1 MNGKGRKL
9 FRSAVGILTSVM
21 MMGAYTTTA
30 MASGIGVIDAKDML
44 DIHAEANRASAV
56 VGQVMDDG
64 HVAILAKYN
73 DWVQIQAGEIA
84 GWVPAENLVETEIS
98 NEEAVAANEQ
108 VIAERT
114 GATASEDEFFAE
126 EEVQQD
132 ETAALQAEA
141 SEAVQNEIEEVQ
153 TAEEAARLE
162 AEAQAKAAEEA
173 ARLEAEAQAK
183 AAEKAA
189 RLEAEAQAKAAE
201 EAARLEAE
209 AQAKAAEKAARLE
222 AEAQAKAAEEAA
234 RLEAEA
240 QAKAAEKAARLE
252 AEAQAKAAAEEA
264 ARAEAEAKAAAE
276 AQAAEEAARL
286 AAEAQAKAAAEE
298 AARIAAEAQQAA
310 LAAQAA
316 QTAAISAEELK
327 LLANIIYCEAGSESY
342 VGKVAVGNVIMNRV
356 KSASQPNTI
365 TEVVYAKG
373 QFSPVRNGSLQRAL
387 SSDKADAACYQ
398 AAIEAL
404 AGAQPVGGKLFFRR
418 NNGRS
423 GQVIGHHVFY

>member
-44 DIHAEANRASAV
+44 DIHAEANTASAV
-56 VGQVMDDG
+56 IGQVMEDG
-64 HVAILAKYN
+64 HVAILTKYN

-141 SEAVQNEIEEVQ
+141 SEAAQNEIEEVQ

-162 AEAQAKAAEEA
+162 AEAQAKAAAEEA
-173 ARLEAEAQAK
+173 AQLEAEAQAK
-183 AAEKAA
+183 AA
-189 RLEAEAQAKAAE
+189 AE
-201 EAARLEAE
+201 E
-209 AQAKAAEKAARLE
+209 
-222 AEAQAKAAEEAA
+222 
-234 RLEAEA
+234 
-240 QAKAAEKAARLE
+240 AARLE

-264 ARAEAEAKAAAE
+264 ARLE
-276 AQAAEEAARL
+276 
-286 AAEAQAKAAAEE
+286 
-298 AARIAAEAQQAA
+298 AEAQQAA
-310 LAAQAA
+310 LAA

-404 AGAQPVGGKLFFRR
+404 AGAQPVGDKLFFRR

>member
-44 DIHAEANRASAV
+44 DIHAEANAASAV
-56 VGQVMDDG
+56 VGQVMEDG

-141 SEAVQNEIEEVQ
+141 SEAAQNEIEEVQ
-153 TAEEAARLE
+153 
-162 AEAQAKAAEEA
+162 AAEE
-173 ARLEAEAQAK
+173 
-183 AAEKAA
+183 
-189 RLEAEAQAKAAE
+189 
-201 EAARLEAE
+201 
-209 AQAKAAEKAARLE
+209 
-222 AEAQAKAAEEAA
+222 
-234 RLEAEA
+234 
-240 QAKAAEKAARLE
+240 AARLE

-264 ARAEAEAKAAAE
+264 ARLE
-276 AQAAEEAARL
+276 
-286 AAEAQAKAAAEE
+286 AEAQAKAAAEE
-298 AARIAAEAQQAA
+298 AARLEAEAQQAA
-310 LAAQAA
+310 LAA

>member
-1 MNGKGRKL
+1 MEVRMNGKGRKL

-44 DIHAEANRASAV
+44 DIHAEANTASAV
-56 VGQVMDDG
+56 IGQVMEDG

-114 GATASEDEFFAE
+114 GETASEDEFFAE

-141 SEAVQNEIEEVQ
+141 SEAAQNEIEEVQ
-153 TAEEAARLE
+153 
-162 AEAQAKAAEEA
+162 AAEEA
-173 ARLEAEAQAK
+173 ARI
-183 AAEKAA
+183 
-189 RLEAEAQAKAAE
+189 
-201 EAARLEAE
+201 
-209 AQAKAAEKAARLE
+209 
-222 AEAQAKAAEEAA
+222 
-234 RLEAEA
+234 
-240 QAKAAEKAARLE
+240 E

-264 ARAEAEAKAAAE
+264 ARLE
-276 AQAAEEAARL
+276 
-286 AAEAQAKAAAEE
+286 
-298 AARIAAEAQQAA
+298 AEAQQAA
-310 LAAQAA
+310 LAAQTA

-327 LLANIIYCEAGSESY
+327 LFANIIYCEAGSESY

-404 AGAQPVGGKLFFRR
+404 AGAQPVGDKLFFRR

-423 GQVIGHHVFY
+423 GQVIGNHVFY

>member
-1 MNGKGRKL
+1 MEVRMNGKGRKL

-44 DIHAEANRASAV
+44 DIHAEANTASAV
-56 VGQVMDDG
+56 IGQVMEDG

-141 SEAVQNEIEEVQ
+141 SEAAQNEIEEVQ

-162 AEAQAKAAEEA
+162 AEAQAKAAAEE
-173 ARLEAEAQAK
+173 
-183 AAEKAA
+183 AA

-201 EAARLEAE
+201 EAARL
-209 AQAKAAEKAARLE
+209 
-222 AEAQAKAAEEAA
+222 
-234 RLEAEA
+234 
-240 QAKAAEKAARLE
+240 
-252 AEAQAKAAAEEA
+252 
-264 ARAEAEAKAAAE
+264 
-276 AQAAEEAARL
+276 
-286 AAEAQAKAAAEE
+286 
-298 AARIAAEAQQAA
+298 AAEAQQAA

-423 GQVIGHHVFY
+423 GQVIGNHVFY

>member
-44 DIHAEANRASAV
+44 DIHAEANTASAV
-56 VGQVMDDG
+56 IGQVMEDG

-141 SEAVQNEIEEVQ
+141 SEAAQNEIEEVQ
-153 TAEEAARLE
+153 TAEEAARLEAEAQAKAAAEEAARLEAEAQAKAAEEAARIEAEAQAKAAAEEAAQLEAEAQAKAAAEEAAQLEAEAQAKAAEEAARLE

-183 AAEKAA
+183 AA
-189 RLEAEAQAKAAE
+189 AE

-209 AQAKAAEKAARLE
+209 AQ
-222 AEAQAKAAEEAA
+222 
-234 RLEAEA
+234 
-240 QAKAAEKAARLE
+240 
-252 AEAQAKAAAEEA
+252 
-264 ARAEAEAKAAAE
+264 
-276 AQAAEEAARL
+276 
-286 AAEAQAKAAAEE
+286 
-298 AARIAAEAQQAA
+298 QAA
-310 LAAQAA
+310 LAA

>member
-56 VGQVMDDG
+56 VGQVMEDG

-141 SEAVQNEIEEVQ
+141 SKAAQNEIEEVQ
-153 TAEEAARLE
+153 AAEEAARIE
-162 AEAQAKAAEEA
+162 AEAQAKAA
-173 ARLEAEAQAK
+173 AEAQ
-183 AAEKAA
+183 
-189 RLEAEAQAKAAE
+189 
-201 EAARLEAE
+201 
-209 AQAKAAEKAARLE
+209 
-222 AEAQAKAAEEAA
+222 
-234 RLEAEA
+234 
-240 QAKAAEKAARLE
+240 
-252 AEAQAKAAAEEA
+252 AAEEA

-276 AQAAEEAARL
+276 AQAAEKAARAEAEAKAAAEAQAAAEEAARL
-286 AAEAQAKAAAEE
+286 EAEAQAKAAEE
-298 AARIAAEAQQAA
+298 AARVAAEAQQAA

-316 QTAAISAEELK
+316 QTAVVSAEELK

>member
-44 DIHAEANRASAV
+44 DIHAEANTASAV
-56 VGQVMDDG
+56 IGQVMEDG

-141 SEAVQNEIEEVQ
+141 SEAAQNEIEEVQ

-162 AEAQAKAAEEA
+162 AEAQAKAAAEE
-173 ARLEAEAQAK
+173 
-183 AAEKAA
+183 AA

-201 EAARLEAE
+201 EAARLE
-209 AQAKAAEKAARLE
+209 
-222 AEAQAKAAEEAA
+222 
-234 RLEAEA
+234 
-240 QAKAAEKAARLE
+240 
-252 AEAQAKAAAEEA
+252 
-264 ARAEAEAKAAAE
+264 
-276 AQAAEEAARL
+276 
-286 AAEAQAKAAAEE
+286 AEAQAKAAAEE

>member
-44 DIHAEANRASAV
+44 DIHAEANTASAV
-56 VGQVMDDG
+56 IGQVMEDG

-141 SEAVQNEIEEVQ
+141 SEAAQNEIEEVQ
-153 TAEEAARLE
+153 
-162 AEAQAKAAEEA
+162 AAEEA
-173 ARLEAEAQAK
+173 ARI
-183 AAEKAA
+183 
-189 RLEAEAQAKAAE
+189 
-201 EAARLEAE
+201 
-209 AQAKAAEKAARLE
+209 
-222 AEAQAKAAEEAA
+222 
-234 RLEAEA
+234 
-240 QAKAAEKAARLE
+240 E

-264 ARAEAEAKAAAE
+264 AQLE
-276 AQAAEEAARL
+276 
-286 AAEAQAKAAAEE
+286 AEAQAKAAAEE

>member
-1 MNGKGRKL
+1 MEVRMNGKGRKL

-44 DIHAEANRASAV
+44 DIHAEANTASAV
-56 VGQVMDDG
+56 IGQVMEDG

-141 SEAVQNEIEEVQ
+141 SKAAQNEIEEVQ
-153 TAEEAARLE
+153 
-162 AEAQAKAAEEA
+162 AAEEA
-173 ARLEAEAQAK
+173 ARI
-183 AAEKAA
+183 
-189 RLEAEAQAKAAE
+189 
-201 EAARLEAE
+201 
-209 AQAKAAEKAARLE
+209 
-222 AEAQAKAAEEAA
+222 
-234 RLEAEA
+234 
-240 QAKAAEKAARLE
+240 E

-276 AQAAEEAARL
+276 AQAAAEEAARL
-286 AAEAQAKAAAEE
+286 EAEAQAKAAEEAAQLEAEAQAKAAAEE

-310 LAAQAA
+310 LAAQAT

>member
-21 MMGAYTTTA
+21 MMGAYATTA

-44 DIHAEANRASAV
+44 DIHAEANTASAV
-56 VGQVMDDG
+56 VGQVMEDG

-141 SEAVQNEIEEVQ
+141 SEAAQNEIEEVQ
-153 TAEEAARLE
+153 
-162 AEAQAKAAEEA
+162 AAEEA
-173 ARLEAEAQAK
+173 ARI
-183 AAEKAA
+183 
-189 RLEAEAQAKAAE
+189 
-201 EAARLEAE
+201 
-209 AQAKAAEKAARLE
+209 
-222 AEAQAKAAEEAA
+222 
-234 RLEAEA
+234 
-240 QAKAAEKAARLE
+240 E

-264 ARAEAEAKAAAE
+264 A
-276 AQAAEEAARL
+276 QL
-286 AAEAQAKAAAEE
+286 AAQAQAKAAEE
-298 AARIAAEAQQAA
+298 AARIEAEAQQAA

>member
-44 DIHAEANRASAV
+44 DIHAEANTASAV
-56 VGQVMDDG
+56 VGQVMEDG

-141 SEAVQNEIEEVQ
+141 SKAAQNEIEEVQ
-153 TAEEAARLE
+153 AAEEAARLE

-173 ARLEAEAQAK
+173 ARLE
-183 AAEKAA
+183 
-189 RLEAEAQAKAAE
+189 
-201 EAARLEAE
+201 
-209 AQAKAAEKAARLE
+209 
-222 AEAQAKAAEEAA
+222 
-234 RLEAEA
+234 
-240 QAKAAEKAARLE
+240 
-252 AEAQAKAAAEEA
+252 
-264 ARAEAEAKAAAE
+264 
-276 AQAAEEAARL
+276 
-286 AAEAQAKAAAEE
+286 AEAQAKAAAEE

-316 QTAAISAEELK
+316 QTAAVSAEELK

>member
-1 MNGKGRKL
+1 
-9 FRSAVGILTSVM
+9 M

-44 DIHAEANRASAV
+44 DIHAEANTASAV
-56 VGQVMDDG
+56 IGQVMEDG

-141 SEAVQNEIEEVQ
+141 SKAAQNEIEEVQ
-153 TAEEAARLE
+153 AAEEAARIEAEAQAKAAAEEAARIEAEAQAKAAAEEAARIE

-183 AAEKAA
+183 AA
-189 RLEAEAQAKAAE
+189 
-201 EAARLEAE
+201 
-209 AQAKAAEKAARLE
+209 
-222 AEAQAKAAEEAA
+222 
-234 RLEAEA
+234 
-240 QAKAAEKAARLE
+240 
-252 AEAQAKAAAEEA
+252 
-264 ARAEAEAKAAAE
+264 
-276 AQAAEEAARL
+276 
-286 AAEAQAKAAAEE
+286 AEE
-298 AARIAAEAQQAA
+298 AARIEAEAQQAA

-404 AGAQPVGGKLFFRR
+404 AGAQPVGDKLFFRR

>member
-44 DIHAEANRASAV
+44 DIHAEANTASAV
-56 VGQVMDDG
+56 VGQVMENG

-141 SEAVQNEIEEVQ
+141 SEAAQNEIEEVQ
-153 TAEEAARLE
+153 AAEEAARIEAEAQAKAAAEEAARLEAEAQAKAAEEAARIE

-183 AAEKAA
+183 AA
-189 RLEAEAQAKAAE
+189 AE
-201 EAARLEAE
+201 EAARI
-209 AQAKAAEKAARLE
+209 
-222 AEAQAKAAEEAA
+222 
-234 RLEAEA
+234 
-240 QAKAAEKAARLE
+240 
-252 AEAQAKAAAEEA
+252 
-264 ARAEAEAKAAAE
+264 
-276 AQAAEEAARL
+276 

>member
-44 DIHAEANRASAV
+44 DIHAEANTASAV
-56 VGQVMDDG
+56 IGQVMEDG

-114 GATASEDEFFAE
+114 GETASEDEFFAE

-141 SEAVQNEIEEVQ
+141 SEAAQNEIEEVQ
-153 TAEEAARLE
+153 
-162 AEAQAKAAEEA
+162 AAEEA
-173 ARLEAEAQAK
+173 ARI
-183 AAEKAA
+183 
-189 RLEAEAQAKAAE
+189 
-201 EAARLEAE
+201 
-209 AQAKAAEKAARLE
+209 
-222 AEAQAKAAEEAA
+222 
-234 RLEAEA
+234 
-240 QAKAAEKAARLE
+240 E

-264 ARAEAEAKAAAE
+264 A
-276 AQAAEEAARL
+276 QL
-286 AAEAQAKAAAEE
+286 AAQAQAKAAEE
-298 AARIAAEAQQAA
+298 AARIEAEAQQAA

-316 QTAAISAEELK
+316 QTAAISSEELK

-356 KSASQPNTI
+356 KSALQPNTI

>member
-44 DIHAEANRASAV
+44 DIHAEANTASAV
-56 VGQVMDDG
+56 VGQVMEDG

-141 SEAVQNEIEEVQ
+141 SEAAQNEIEEVQ
-153 TAEEAARLE
+153 ATEEAARI
-162 AEAQAKAAEEA
+162 
-173 ARLEAEAQAK
+173 
-183 AAEKAA
+183 
-189 RLEAEAQAKAAE
+189 
-201 EAARLEAE
+201 
-209 AQAKAAEKAARLE
+209 
-222 AEAQAKAAEEAA
+222 
-234 RLEAEA
+234 
-240 QAKAAEKAARLE
+240 E

-264 ARAEAEAKAAAE
+264 ARIEAEAQVKAAEEAAARDAE
-276 AQAAEEAARL
+276 AQAKAAAEEAARIE
-286 AAEAQAKAAAEE
+286 AEAQAKAAAEE

>member
-44 DIHAEANRASAV
+44 DIHAEANTASAV
-56 VGQVMDDG
+56 IGQVMEDG

-141 SEAVQNEIEEVQ
+141 SKAAQNEIEEVQ
-153 TAEEAARLE
+153 AAEEAARIE
-162 AEAQAKAAEEA
+162 AEAQAQAAAEEA
-173 ARLEAEAQAK
+173 ARLAAEAQA
-183 AAEKAA
+183 
-189 RLEAEAQAKAAE
+189 
-201 EAARLEAE
+201 
-209 AQAKAAEKAARLE
+209 
-222 AEAQAKAAEEAA
+222 
-234 RLEAEA
+234 
-240 QAKAAEKAARLE
+240 
-252 AEAQAKAAAEEA
+252 
-264 ARAEAEAKAAAE
+264 RA
-276 AQAAEEAARL
+276 AAEEAARL
-286 AAEAQAKAAAEE
+286 AAEAQAKAAEE

>member
-141 SEAVQNEIEEVQ
+141 SKAAQNEIEEVQ
-153 TAEEAARLE
+153 AAEEAARIEAEAQAKEAARLEAEVQAKAAAEEAARLEAEAQAKAAEEAARLEAEAQAKAAAEEAARLE

-183 AAEKAA
+183 AAE
-189 RLEAEAQAKAAE
+189 
-201 EAARLEAE
+201 EAAQLE
-209 AQAKAAEKAARLE
+209 
-222 AEAQAKAAEEAA
+222 
-234 RLEAEA
+234 
-240 QAKAAEKAARLE
+240 
-252 AEAQAKAAAEEA
+252 
-264 ARAEAEAKAAAE
+264 
-276 AQAAEEAARL
+276 
-286 AAEAQAKAAAEE
+286 
-298 AARIAAEAQQAA
+298 AEAQQAA

>member
-44 DIHAEANRASAV
+44 DIHAEANRASVV

-73 DWVQIQAGEIA
+73 GWVQIQAGEIA

-98 NEEAVAANEQ
+98 NEEAVAANVQ

-141 SEAVQNEIEEVQ
+141 SEAAQNEIEEVQ
-153 TAEEAARLE
+153 
-162 AEAQAKAAEEA
+162 
-173 ARLEAEAQAK
+173 
-183 AAEKAA
+183 
-189 RLEAEAQAKAAE
+189 
-201 EAARLEAE
+201 
-209 AQAKAAEKAARLE
+209 
-222 AEAQAKAAEEAA
+222 
-234 RLEAEA
+234 
-240 QAKAAEKAARLE
+240 
-252 AEAQAKAAAEEA
+252 AAEEA

-276 AQAAEEAARL
+276 AQAAEEAARAEAEAKAAAEAQAAEEAARAEAEAKAAAEAQAAAEEAARL
-286 AAEAQAKAAAEE
+286 AAEAQAQAAAEE

-356 KSASQPNTI
+356 KSVSQPNTI

-387 SSDKADAACYQ
+387 SSDKADASCYQ

-404 AGAQPVGGKLFFRR
+404 AGSQPVGEKLFFRR

>member
-44 DIHAEANRASAV
+44 DIHAEANTASAV
-56 VGQVMDDG
+56 IGQVMEDG

-141 SEAVQNEIEEVQ
+141 SEAAQNEIEEVQ
-153 TAEEAARLE
+153 AAEEAARIE

-183 AAEKAA
+183 AA
-189 RLEAEAQAKAAE
+189 AE

-209 AQAKAAEKAARLE
+209 V
-222 AEAQAKAAEEAA
+222 
-234 RLEAEA
+234 
-240 QAKAAEKAARLE
+240 
-252 AEAQAKAAAEEA
+252 
-264 ARAEAEAKAAAE
+264 
-276 AQAAEEAARL
+276 
-286 AAEAQAKAAAEE
+286 QAKAAAEE

-310 LAAQAA
+310 LAA

>member
-9 FRSAVGILTSVM
+9 FRCAVGILTSVM

-44 DIHAEANRASAV
+44 DIHAEANTASAV
-56 VGQVMDDG
+56 IGQVMEDG
-64 HVAILAKYN
+64 HVAILTKYN

-141 SEAVQNEIEEVQ
+141 SEAAQNEIEEVQ
-153 TAEEAARLE
+153 TAEEAAQLE

-173 ARLEAEAQAK
+173 ARL
-183 AAEKAA
+183 
-189 RLEAEAQAKAAE
+189 
-201 EAARLEAE
+201 
-209 AQAKAAEKAARLE
+209 
-222 AEAQAKAAEEAA
+222 
-234 RLEAEA
+234 
-240 QAKAAEKAARLE
+240 
-252 AEAQAKAAAEEA
+252 
-264 ARAEAEAKAAAE
+264 
-276 AQAAEEAARL
+276 
-286 AAEAQAKAAAEE
+286 
-298 AARIAAEAQQAA
+298 AAEAQQAA

-316 QTAAISAEELK
+316 QTAAVSAEELK

>member
-44 DIHAEANRASAV
+44 DIHAEANTASAV
-56 VGQVMDDG
+56 VGQVMEAG

-141 SEAVQNEIEEVQ
+141 SEAAQNEIEEVQ
-153 TAEEAARLE
+153 TAEEAARIE
-162 AEAQAKAAEEA
+162 AEAQAK
-173 ARLEAEAQAK
+173 
-183 AAEKAA
+183 
-189 RLEAEAQAKAAE
+189 
-201 EAARLEAE
+201 
-209 AQAKAAEKAARLE
+209 
-222 AEAQAKAAEEAA
+222 
-234 RLEAEA
+234 
-240 QAKAAEKAARLE
+240 
-252 AEAQAKAAAEEA
+252 
-264 ARAEAEAKAAAE
+264 
-276 AQAAEEAARL
+276 AAEEAARL

-298 AARIAAEAQQAA
+298 AARIEAEAQQAA
-310 LAAQAA
+310 LAAQ
-316 QTAAISAEELK
+316 TAAVSAEELK

>member
-44 DIHAEANRASAV
+44 DIHAEANTASAV
-56 VGQVMDDG
+56 VGQVMEDG

-141 SEAVQNEIEEVQ
+141 SKAAQNEIEEVQ
-153 TAEEAARLE
+153 
-162 AEAQAKAAEEA
+162 AAEEA
-173 ARLEAEAQAK
+173 ARLE
-183 AAEKAA
+183 
-189 RLEAEAQAKAAE
+189 
-201 EAARLEAE
+201 
-209 AQAKAAEKAARLE
+209 
-222 AEAQAKAAEEAA
+222 
-234 RLEAEA
+234 
-240 QAKAAEKAARLE
+240 
-252 AEAQAKAAAEEA
+252 
-264 ARAEAEAKAAAE
+264 
-276 AQAAEEAARL
+276 
-286 AAEAQAKAAAEE
+286 AEAQAKAAAEE

-316 QTAAISAEELK
+316 QTAAVSAEELK

>member
-44 DIHAEANRASAV
+44 DIHAEANRASVV

-73 DWVQIQAGEIA
+73 GWVQIQAGEIA

-98 NEEAVAANEQ
+98 NEAAVAANMQ

-126 EEVQQD
+126 KEVQQD
-132 ETAALQAEA
+132 ETAALQADA
-141 SEAVQNEIEEVQ
+141 SEAAQNEIEEVQ
-153 TAEEAARLE
+153 
-162 AEAQAKAAEEA
+162 
-173 ARLEAEAQAK
+173 
-183 AAEKAA
+183 
-189 RLEAEAQAKAAE
+189 
-201 EAARLEAE
+201 
-209 AQAKAAEKAARLE
+209 
-222 AEAQAKAAEEAA
+222 
-234 RLEAEA
+234 
-240 QAKAAEKAARLE
+240 
-252 AEAQAKAAAEEA
+252 AAEEA

-276 AQAAEEAARL
+276 AQAAAEEAARL
-286 AAEAQAKAAAEE
+286 AAEAQAQAAAEE

-387 SSDKADAACYQ
+387 SSDKADATCYQ

-404 AGAQPVGGKLFFRR
+404 AGAQPVGEKLFFRR

>member
-44 DIHAEANRASAV
+44 DIHAEANTASAV
-56 VGQVMDDG
+56 IGQVMEDG

-114 GATASEDEFFAE
+114 GETASEDEFFAE

-141 SEAVQNEIEEVQ
+141 SEAAQNEIEEVQ
-153 TAEEAARLE
+153 AAEEAARIE

-183 AAEKAA
+183 AA
-189 RLEAEAQAKAAE
+189 
-201 EAARLEAE
+201 
-209 AQAKAAEKAARLE
+209 AEKAARIE
-222 AEAQAKAAEEAA
+222 
-234 RLEAEA
+234 
-240 QAKAAEKAARLE
+240 
-252 AEAQAKAAAEEA
+252 
-264 ARAEAEAKAAAE
+264 
-276 AQAAEEAARL
+276 
-286 AAEAQAKAAAEE
+286 
-298 AARIAAEAQQAA
+298 AEAQQAA

-404 AGAQPVGGKLFFRR
+404 AGAQPVGDKLFFRR

>member
-44 DIHAEANRASAV
+44 DIHAEANTASAV
-56 VGQVMDDG
+56 IGQVMEDG

-114 GATASEDEFFAE
+114 GETASEDEFFAE

-141 SEAVQNEIEEVQ
+141 SEAAQNEIEEVQ
-153 TAEEAARLE
+153 AAEEAARIE
-162 AEAQAKAAEEA
+162 AEAQAKAAAEEA
-173 ARLEAEAQAK
+173 ARIEAEAQAK
-183 AAEKAA
+183 AA
-189 RLEAEAQAKAAE
+189 AE
-201 EAARLEAE
+201 EAA
-209 AQAKAAEKAARLE
+209 Q
-222 AEAQAKAAEEAA
+222 
-234 RLEAEA
+234 
-240 QAKAAEKAARLE
+240 LE

-264 ARAEAEAKAAAE
+264 ARIE
-276 AQAAEEAARL
+276 
-286 AAEAQAKAAAEE
+286 AEAQAKAAAEE
-298 AARIAAEAQQAA
+298 AARIEAEAQQAA
-310 LAAQAA
+310 LAAQTA

>member
-44 DIHAEANRASAV
+44 DIHAEANTASAV
-56 VGQVMDDG
+56 IGQVMEDG

-114 GATASEDEFFAE
+114 GETASEDEFFAE

-141 SEAVQNEIEEVQ
+141 SEAAQNEIEEVQ
-153 TAEEAARLE
+153 AAEEAARIE
-162 AEAQAKAAEEA
+162 AEAQAKTAAEEA
-173 ARLEAEAQAK
+173 ARI
-183 AAEKAA
+183 
-189 RLEAEAQAKAAE
+189 
-201 EAARLEAE
+201 
-209 AQAKAAEKAARLE
+209 
-222 AEAQAKAAEEAA
+222 
-234 RLEAEA
+234 
-240 QAKAAEKAARLE
+240 E

-264 ARAEAEAKAAAE
+264 ARIE
-276 AQAAEEAARL
+276 
-286 AAEAQAKAAAEE
+286 AEAQAKAAAEE
-298 AARIAAEAQQAA
+298 AARLAAEAQQAA
-310 LAAQAA
+310 LAA

-404 AGAQPVGGKLFFRR
+404 AGAQPVGDKLFFRR

>member
-44 DIHAEANRASAV
+44 DIHAEANTASAV
-56 VGQVMDDG
+56 IGQVMEDG

-141 SEAVQNEIEEVQ
+141 SEAAQNEIEEVQ
-153 TAEEAARLE
+153 AAEEAARIEAEAQAKAAAEEAARLEAEAQAKAAAEEAARLEAEAQAKAAAEEAARLE

-183 AAEKAA
+183 AA
-189 RLEAEAQAKAAE
+189 
-201 EAARLEAE
+201 
-209 AQAKAAEKAARLE
+209 
-222 AEAQAKAAEEAA
+222 
-234 RLEAEA
+234 
-240 QAKAAEKAARLE
+240 
-252 AEAQAKAAAEEA
+252 
-264 ARAEAEAKAAAE
+264 
-276 AQAAEEAARL
+276 
-286 AAEAQAKAAAEE
+286 AEE

-310 LAAQAA
+310 LAAQ
-316 QTAAISAEELK
+316 TAAVSAEELK

>member
-9 FRSAVGILTSVM
+9 FRCAVGILTSVM

-44 DIHAEANRASAV
+44 DIHAEANTASAV
-56 VGQVMDDG
+56 IGQVMEDG

-141 SEAVQNEIEEVQ
+141 SEAAQNEIEEVQ
-153 TAEEAARLE
+153 AAEEAARLEAEAQAKAAAEEAARLEAEAQAKAAAEEAARLEAEAQAKAAEEAAQLEAEAQAKAAEEAARLE

-183 AAEKAA
+183 AA
-189 RLEAEAQAKAAE
+189 AE

-209 AQAKAAEKAARLE
+209 AQ
-222 AEAQAKAAEEAA
+222 
-234 RLEAEA
+234 
-240 QAKAAEKAARLE
+240 
-252 AEAQAKAAAEEA
+252 
-264 ARAEAEAKAAAE
+264 
-276 AQAAEEAARL
+276 
-286 AAEAQAKAAAEE
+286 
-298 AARIAAEAQQAA
+298 QAA
-310 LAAQAA
+310 LAA

>member
-44 DIHAEANRASAV
+44 DIHAEANTASAV
-56 VGQVMDDG
+56 VGQVMEDG

-141 SEAVQNEIEEVQ
+141 SKAAQNEIEEVQ
-153 TAEEAARLE
+153 AAEEAARIEAEAQAKAAAEEAARLEAEAQAKAAEEAARIE

-183 AAEKAA
+183 AAE
-189 RLEAEAQAKAAE
+189 
-201 EAARLEAE
+201 EAAQLE
-209 AQAKAAEKAARLE
+209 
-222 AEAQAKAAEEAA
+222 
-234 RLEAEA
+234 
-240 QAKAAEKAARLE
+240 
-252 AEAQAKAAAEEA
+252 
-264 ARAEAEAKAAAE
+264 
-276 AQAAEEAARL
+276 
-286 AAEAQAKAAAEE
+286 AEAQAKAAAEE

>member
-44 DIHAEANRASAV
+44 DIHAEANTASAV
-56 VGQVMDDG
+56 IGQVMEDG

-141 SEAVQNEIEEVQ
+141 SEAAQNEIEEVQ

-162 AEAQAKAAEEA
+162 AEAQAKAA
-173 ARLEAEAQAK
+173 
-183 AAEKAA
+183 AEKAA
-189 RLEAEAQAKAAE
+189 RLE
-201 EAARLEAE
+201 
-209 AQAKAAEKAARLE
+209 
-222 AEAQAKAAEEAA
+222 
-234 RLEAEA
+234 
-240 QAKAAEKAARLE
+240 
-252 AEAQAKAAAEEA
+252 
-264 ARAEAEAKAAAE
+264 
-276 AQAAEEAARL
+276 
-286 AAEAQAKAAAEE
+286 AEAQAKAAAEE

-316 QTAAISAEELK
+316 QTAAVSAEELK

>member
-44 DIHAEANRASAV
+44 DIHAEANTASAV
-56 VGQVMDDG
+56 IGQVMEDG

-141 SEAVQNEIEEVQ
+141 SEAAQNEIEEVQ
-153 TAEEAARLE
+153 AAEEAARLEAEAQAKAAAEEAARLE

-173 ARLEAEAQAK
+173 ARL
-183 AAEKAA
+183 
-189 RLEAEAQAKAAE
+189 
-201 EAARLEAE
+201 
-209 AQAKAAEKAARLE
+209 
-222 AEAQAKAAEEAA
+222 
-234 RLEAEA
+234 
-240 QAKAAEKAARLE
+240 
-252 AEAQAKAAAEEA
+252 
-264 ARAEAEAKAAAE
+264 
-276 AQAAEEAARL
+276 
-286 AAEAQAKAAAEE
+286 
-298 AARIAAEAQQAA
+298 AAEAQQAA

>member
-44 DIHAEANRASAV
+44 DIHAEANTASAV
-56 VGQVMDDG
+56 IGQVMEDG

-114 GATASEDEFFAE
+114 GETASEDEFFAE

-141 SEAVQNEIEEVQ
+141 SEAAQNEIEEVQ
-153 TAEEAARLE
+153 
-162 AEAQAKAAEEA
+162 
-173 ARLEAEAQAK
+173 
-183 AAEKAA
+183 
-189 RLEAEAQAKAAE
+189 
-201 EAARLEAE
+201 
-209 AQAKAAEKAARLE
+209 
-222 AEAQAKAAEEAA
+222 
-234 RLEAEA
+234 
-240 QAKAAEKAARLE
+240 
-252 AEAQAKAAAEEA
+252 
-264 ARAEAEAKAAAE
+264 
-276 AQAAEEAARL
+276 
-286 AAEAQAKAAAEE
+286 AAEE
-298 AARIAAEAQQAA
+298 AARIAAESQQAA

-316 QTAAISAEELK
+316 QTAAISSEELK

>member
-1 MNGKGRKL
+1 MEVRMNGKGRKL

-44 DIHAEANRASAV
+44 DIHAEANTASAV
-56 VGQVMDDG
+56 IGQVMEDG

-114 GATASEDEFFAE
+114 GETASEDEFFAE

-141 SEAVQNEIEEVQ
+141 SKAAQNEIEEVQ
-153 TAEEAARLE
+153 AAEEAARIEAEAQAQAAAEEAARLAAEAQAKAAAEEAARLE

-183 AAEKAA
+183 AA
-189 RLEAEAQAKAAE
+189 
-201 EAARLEAE
+201 
-209 AQAKAAEKAARLE
+209 
-222 AEAQAKAAEEAA
+222 
-234 RLEAEA
+234 
-240 QAKAAEKAARLE
+240 
-252 AEAQAKAAAEEA
+252 
-264 ARAEAEAKAAAE
+264 
-276 AQAAEEAARL
+276 
-286 AAEAQAKAAAEE
+286 AEE
-298 AARIAAEAQQAA
+298 AARIEAEAQQAA

>member
-44 DIHAEANRASAV
+44 DIHAEANTASAV
-56 VGQVMDDG
+56 VGQVMEDG

-141 SEAVQNEIEEVQ
+141 SEAAQNEIEEVQ
-153 TAEEAARLE
+153 
-162 AEAQAKAAEEA
+162 AAEEA
-173 ARLEAEAQAK
+173 ARI
-183 AAEKAA
+183 
-189 RLEAEAQAKAAE
+189 
-201 EAARLEAE
+201 
-209 AQAKAAEKAARLE
+209 
-222 AEAQAKAAEEAA
+222 
-234 RLEAEA
+234 
-240 QAKAAEKAARLE
+240 E

-264 ARAEAEAKAAAE
+264 ARIEAEAQAKA
-276 AQAAEEAARL
+276 AAEEAARL
-286 AAEAQAKAAAEE
+286 AAEAQAKAAEEAAQLEAEAQAKAAEE

>member
-44 DIHAEANRASAV
+44 DIHAEANTASAV
-56 VGQVMDDG
+56 VGQVMEDG

-141 SEAVQNEIEEVQ
+141 SEAAQNEIEEVQ
-153 TAEEAARLE
+153 AAEEAARIEAEAQAKAAAEEAARLEAEAQAKAAAEEAARLE

-173 ARLEAEAQAK
+173 ARL
-183 AAEKAA
+183 
-189 RLEAEAQAKAAE
+189 
-201 EAARLEAE
+201 
-209 AQAKAAEKAARLE
+209 
-222 AEAQAKAAEEAA
+222 
-234 RLEAEA
+234 
-240 QAKAAEKAARLE
+240 
-252 AEAQAKAAAEEA
+252 
-264 ARAEAEAKAAAE
+264 
-276 AQAAEEAARL
+276 
-286 AAEAQAKAAAEE
+286 AAEAQAKAAEE

>member
-44 DIHAEANRASAV
+44 DIHAEANTASAV
-56 VGQVMDDG
+56 VGQVMEDG

-141 SEAVQNEIEEVQ
+141 SKAAQNEIEEVQ
-153 TAEEAARLE
+153 TAEEAARIEAEAQAKAAVEEAARLEAEAQAKAAAEEAARLE

-183 AAEKAA
+183 AA
-189 RLEAEAQAKAAE
+189 AE

-209 AQAKAAEKAARLE
+209 AQ
-222 AEAQAKAAEEAA
+222 
-234 RLEAEA
+234 
-240 QAKAAEKAARLE
+240 
-252 AEAQAKAAAEEA
+252 
-264 ARAEAEAKAAAE
+264 
-276 AQAAEEAARL
+276 
-286 AAEAQAKAAAEE
+286 
-298 AARIAAEAQQAA
+298 QAA
-310 LAAQAA
+310 LAA
-316 QTAAISAEELK
+316 QTAAISTEELK

>member
-44 DIHAEANRASAV
+44 DIHAEANAASAV
-56 VGQVMDDG
+56 VGQVMEDG

-141 SEAVQNEIEEVQ
+141 SEAAQNEIEEVQ
-153 TAEEAARLE
+153 TAEEAARIEAEAQAKAAAEEAARLE

-173 ARLEAEAQAK
+173 ARLE
-183 AAEKAA
+183 
-189 RLEAEAQAKAAE
+189 
-201 EAARLEAE
+201 
-209 AQAKAAEKAARLE
+209 
-222 AEAQAKAAEEAA
+222 
-234 RLEAEA
+234 
-240 QAKAAEKAARLE
+240 
-252 AEAQAKAAAEEA
+252 
-264 ARAEAEAKAAAE
+264 
-276 AQAAEEAARL
+276 
-286 AAEAQAKAAAEE
+286 AEAQAKAAAEE

>member
-44 DIHAEANRASAV
+44 DIHAEANTASAV
-56 VGQVMDDG
+56 IGQVMEDG

-114 GATASEDEFFAE
+114 GETASEDEFFAE
-126 EEVQQD
+126 EEVQQN

-141 SEAVQNEIEEVQ
+141 SEAAQNEIEEVQ
-153 TAEEAARLE
+153 AAEEAARIE
-162 AEAQAKAAEEA
+162 AEAQAKAT
-173 ARLEAEAQAK
+173 
-183 AAEKAA
+183 
-189 RLEAEAQAKAAE
+189 
-201 EAARLEAE
+201 
-209 AQAKAAEKAARLE
+209 
-222 AEAQAKAAEEAA
+222 
-234 RLEAEA
+234 
-240 QAKAAEKAARLE
+240 
-252 AEAQAKAAAEEA
+252 AEEA

-276 AQAAEEAARL
+276 AQAAAEEAARL
-286 AAEAQAKAAAEE
+286 EAEAQVKAAAEEAARLEAEAQAKAAAEE

>member
-44 DIHAEANRASAV
+44 DIHAEANTASAV
-56 VGQVMDDG
+56 IGQVMEDG

-141 SEAVQNEIEEVQ
+141 SEAAQNEIEEVQ
-153 TAEEAARLE
+153 AAEEAARLEAEAQAKAAAEEAAQLEAEAQAKTAAEEAARLE

-173 ARLEAEAQAK
+173 ARL
-183 AAEKAA
+183 
-189 RLEAEAQAKAAE
+189 
-201 EAARLEAE
+201 
-209 AQAKAAEKAARLE
+209 
-222 AEAQAKAAEEAA
+222 
-234 RLEAEA
+234 
-240 QAKAAEKAARLE
+240 
-252 AEAQAKAAAEEA
+252 
-264 ARAEAEAKAAAE
+264 
-276 AQAAEEAARL
+276 
-286 AAEAQAKAAAEE
+286 
-298 AARIAAEAQQAA
+298 AAEAQQAA
-310 LAAQAA
+310 LAAQ
-316 QTAAISAEELK
+316 TAAISTEELK